1 MDKNSRYWVDR
12 AEYVPMPWVVAVI
25 ASLLSSTLA
34 LLGALTNGLVMY
46 LISQIR
52 ISQQIQN
59 LDILILSLCFSDFLS
74 STLVQPQVIP
84 RILARSRIPAG
95 QSLSLHASSH
105 FTLTSGSLSLLFITF
120 NRYVSIQFPFYYENH
135 ISKRKIFGS
144 LVAIYSAAVGIVI
157 WVFFD
162 GQTESVKFPII
173 IGVIFS
179 LTSIFQIMIF
189 SIVHAQNRKMRRQI
203 AAVQH
208 NHSIISHMA
217 RQRNVQRTKTNRTIL
232 YICAVF
238 IATWLPSTIF
248 RVYYGIYENVTLFI
262 QWIHF
267 FNVVIQL
274 HSCINPWL
282 YVLRTSRVKK
292 VLVRSF
298 NRE

>member
-1 MDKNSRYWVDR
+1 MDNTSRYWVDR
-12 AEYVPMPWVVAVI
+12 VEYVPMPWIVAVI
-25 ASLLSSTLA
+25 TSVLGGTLA

-46 LISQIR
+46 LITQIR
-52 ISQQIQN
+52 RSQQIQN
-59 LDILILSLCFSDFLS
+59 MDILILSLCLSDFLS
-74 STLVQPQVIP
+74 STIVQPQVIP

-120 NRYVSIQFPFYYENH
+120 NRYVSIQFPFYYENY
-135 ISKRKIFGS
+135 ISEKKIICC
-144 LVAIYSAAVGIVI
+144 LVVIYSAAIGIVI
-157 WVFFD
+157 WVFYD

-173 IGVIFS
+173 ISVIFS
-179 LTSIFQIMIF
+179 FTLIFQVMIF
-189 SIVHAQNRKMRRQI
+189 SIVSAQNRKMRRQI
-203 AAVQH
+203 MAVQH
-208 NHSIISHMA
+208 NHSVISNMA
-217 RQRNVQRTKTNRTIL
+217 RQRNVQRTKMNRTIL

-262 QWIHF
+262 QWVHF

-282 YVLRTSRVKK
+282 YVLRTSRVKQ
-292 VLVRSF
+292 VLLRSF
-298 NRE
+298 KRE